1 MADTYEN
8 SVSMMVGE
16 GVLAKGTFQVPGRAV
31 INGSVE
37 GELIAKDI
45 LVGPTG
51 RGIGK
56 FTAETGDIR
65 GEIHDT
71 LVTTKSLI
79 VRATGKVSA
88 AVFYQEVEVEKGGRI
103 EGTLSRGADSSG
115 TVASARKAQ
124 PAKASQRFEPVLAAA
139 SGSKA

>member
-1 MADTYEN
+1 MADTN
-8 SVSMMVGE
+8 DTSASMIVGE

-31 INGSVE
+31 INGSIE

-51 RGIGK
+51 RGVGK

-71 LVTTKSLI
+71 LITTKSLI
-79 VRATGKVSA
+79 VRSTGRVHA
-88 AVFYQEVEVEKGGRI
+88 AVHYREVEIEKGGRVD
-103 EGTLSRGADSSG
+103 GTLSRDSEG
-115 TVASARKAQ
+115 PIASA
-124 PAKASQRFEPVLAAA
+124 SQKSSPRAEPVMAA
-139 SGSKA
+139 SKA